1 MSEFE
6 VGIKLF
12 VEADSV
18 KDALVKLEFVDECIT
33 NEQMDNDDIL
43 GYFIKEVV
51 ESGVSVGDIDL

>member
-6 VGIKLF
+6 VNIKLI
-12 VEADSV
+12 VKADSV

-33 NEQMDNDDIL
+33 NEKMDNDDVL

-51 ESGVSVGDIDL
+51 ESGVKY